1 MVCATHA
8 SSYTCEVK
16 TIRHRGMRKIIM
28 ASAVVVFLSAAV
40 LWQVSKARCLQL
52 VGEVTCRID
61 TDTKLIALTFDD
73 GPTPEG
79 VDAVLA
85 ELGPRGISAT
95 FFLIGNRM
103 EKFPGQAERLIEAGH
118 ELGNHTYTH
127 QRNIGHS
134 QDFYA
139 AEIARTDALLNR
151 AGSNTNLFR
160 PPSQYALFAEIV
172 FQKCIMY
179 YLLSSTSITRKA
191 LLDGKS

>member
-1 MVCATHA
+1 
-8 SSYTCEVK
+8 
-16 TIRHRGMRKIIM
+16 MRKIIM

-103 EKFPGQAERLIEAGH
+103 EKFLV
-118 ELGNHTYTH
+118 
-127 QRNIGHS
+127 
-134 QDFYA
+134 
-139 AEIARTDALLNR
+139 
-151 AGSNTNLFR
+151 R
-160 PPSQYALFAEIV
+160 PNA
-172 FQKCIMY
+172 
-179 YLLSSTSITRKA
+179 
-191 LLDGKS
+191 